1 MEEVIL
7 TESHLGRDSLVGAA
21 IMLNLM
27 SNESQSVNNLFNMI
41 PKFYI
46 EKSTINIMDDYS
58 MYLEKLKNSHLNDN
72 INEDDGLKIIRDD
85 EWIHIRKSNTEPIL
99 RIIAESKSVER
110 SKELIE
116 KLKMKLNKGQIIELD
131 VTSLAYGGLG
141 VSHYNDITI
150 FVKGGLPGDKLK
162 AKIYKKKK
170 NYLEAYSIE
179 KIQKSDFSQNH
190 SVNIMGF
197 VEDVHCKI

>member
-1 MEEVIL
+1 MMQEKCSLIGGEGNGGVIL

-46 EKSTINIMDDYS
+46 EKSTINITDDYS
-58 MYLEKLKNSHLNDN
+58 IYLEKLKDSHLNDN

-85 EWIHIRKSNTEPIL
+85 EWVHIRKSNTEPIL

-116 KLKMKLNKGQIIELD
+116 KI
-131 VTSLAYGGLG
+131 
-141 VSHYNDITI
+141 
-150 FVKGGLPGDKLK
+150 
-162 AKIYKKKK
+162 K
-170 NYLEAYSIE
+170 NEI
-179 KIQKSDFSQNH
+179 K
-190 SVNIMGF
+190 
-197 VEDVHCKI
+197 